1 MQSKSVLPKESG
13 QGTSVVR
20 AQTQPVRSSAAQA
33 AIRQHKATR
42 GFRWH
47 SDWTIGL
54 VLLFL
59 GFLTFIPLIMLLE
72 LSLKSQQQM
81 ADAMWLPAWPLYFKN
96 YGKAWIVMQPYMVN
110 SLNFSLGAVAISI
123 FCSTLSAYVLARY
136 DFPGRE
142 FFYMA
147 ILALLMIPGVLT
159 LITSFV
165 VTVKLGLNNSYW
177 GVWLPLAAGA
187 QAFQIIVLRTFFASL
202 PGELFEAARL
212 DGAGELTM
220 LTRIALPLAKPILS
234 TLIVLQILNVWNE
247 FIWPIM
253 VLSDPGRYPAILGI
267 LRLGQLVTQRDPGA
281 MYAGYV
287 ISGIPL
293 LLMFAFT
300 SRSFIRGL
308 TSGAIKM

>member
-1 MQSKSVLPKESG
+1 MQSKTALPKNTLPISE
-13 QGTSVVR
+13 QTAMVR
-20 AQTQPVRSSAAQA
+20 RHTAS
-33 AIRQHKATR
+33 
-42 GFRWH
+42 RWMTWN
-47 SDWTIGL
+47 SDWPIAI
-54 VLLFL
+54 VLLIL
-59 GFLTFIPLIMLLE
+59 GFLTFVPLIMLVE

-81 ADAMWLPAWPLYFKN
+81 ADAMWLPSLPLYFKN
-96 YGKAWIVMQPYMVN
+96 YAKAWNVMQPYMIN
-110 SLNFSLGAVAISI
+110 SLSFSLGAVVISI
-123 FCSTLSAYVLARY
+123 ICSTLSAYVLARY

-165 VTVKLGLNNSYW
+165 VTVNLNLNNTYW

-202 PGELFEAARL
+202 PGELFEAGRI

-220 LTRIALPLAKPILS
+220 LGRIALPLAKPILS

-253 VLSDPGRYPAILGI
+253 VLSDPDRYPAILGI

>member
-1 MQSKSVLPKESG
+1 MTSKTVLPKS
-13 QGTSVVR
+13 TLPV
-20 AQTQPVRSSAAQA
+20 QTQAEQRHTANSWFTF
-33 AIRQHKATR
+33 HT
-42 GFRWH
+42 
-47 SDWTIGL
+47 DWLIGL
-54 VLLFL
+54 VLAIL
-59 GFLTFIPLIMLLE
+59 GVLTFIPLIMLLE
-72 LSLKSQQQM
+72 LSFKSEQQM
-81 ADAMWLPAWPLYFKN
+81 ADAMWLPSWPLYFQN
-96 YGKAWIVMQPYMVN
+96 YVKAWLVIQPYMVN
-110 SLNFSLGAVAISI
+110 SFMFAIGSVVISI
-123 FCSTLSAYVLARY
+123 ICSALSAYVLARY

-142 FFYMA
+142 FFYIA

-159 LITSFV
+159 LITAFV
-165 VTVKLGLNNSYW
+165 VTVNLKLNNTYW

-202 PGELFEAARL
+202 PGELFEAGRI
-212 DGAGELTM
+212 DGASEATM
-220 LTRIALPLAKPILS
+220 LLKIALPLAKPILS
-234 TLIVLQILNVWNE
+234 TLIVLQILSVWNE

-253 VLSDPGRYPAILGI
+253 VLSDPEEYPAILGI

-293 LLMFAFT
+293 LLLFAFT